1 MVKKPVPSK
10 SDLLVSSASVA
21 KKQSISKVLD
31 ISADI
36 PLRDNSSIDILEIL
50 KTAVRDFN

>member
-36 PLRDNSSIDILEIL
+36 PLRSDGSIDILEIL
-50 KTAVRDFN
+50 KTAVCNFD